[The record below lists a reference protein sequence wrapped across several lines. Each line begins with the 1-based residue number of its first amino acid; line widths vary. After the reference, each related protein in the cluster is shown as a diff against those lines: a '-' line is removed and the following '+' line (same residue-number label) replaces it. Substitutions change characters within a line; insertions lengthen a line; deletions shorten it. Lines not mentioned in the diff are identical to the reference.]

1 MKRLIYFLMTL
12 LGFGTVGC
20 SALLEDNSFDDDV
33 VAEYGCPHVL
43 FHLSAR
49 VVDEAGVPIKGIEV
63 HCDGRPLG
71 YENNASDDEGNINV
85 VDAYVWPGSQYE
97 VEFVDPDGEENG
109 GEFETLKLDI
119 TDKIEQVEESSGN
132 WYEGGFRAELGDV
145 TLSEKSAE
153 DNNE

>member
-12 LGFGTVGC
+12 LGFGSAGC
-20 SALLEDNSFDDDV
+20 SALLEDNPFDDDV

-49 VVDEAGVPIKGIEV
+49 VVDEEGTPIKGIEV
-63 HCDGRPLG
+63 HCDGGPLG
-71 YENNASDDEGNINV
+71 YENSASDDDGNINV
-85 VDAYVWPGSQYE
+85 VDAYIWPGAQYK
-97 VEFVDPDGEENG
+97 VEFVDPDGEANG

-132 WYEGGFRAELGDV
+132 WYEGGFRAELGEV
-145 TLSEKSAE
+145 TLHKKDTEV
-153 DNNE
+153 NN

>member
-1 MKRLIYFLMTL
+1 MT
-12 LGFGTVGC
+12 
-20 SALLEDNSFDDDV
+20 
-33 VAEYGCPHVL
+33 
-43 FHLSAR
+43 
-49 VVDEAGVPIKGIEV
+49 
-63 HCDGRPLG
+63 
-71 YENNASDDEGNINV
+71 
-85 VDAYVWPGSQYE
+85 
-97 VEFVDPDGEENG
+97 FVDPDGEENG